1 MSIVDKNKALTER
14 YPFLL
19 PRNIFTDAP
28 DEDYD
33 YTYIRGVDDLPRG
46 WERLFL
52 QMCEDI
58 RNQLIKEKSLH
69 SFRFFD
75 IKEKYNRMECYP
87 HGCSE
92 KIHHILDK
100 YAYMSQYVCSACGQP
115 AQWETNGYVLSFCDK
130 CYKENKI
137 QSTVE
142 YIGLTT
148 PSYKVIKFKNGIK
161 TYHTYSFKREWERYL
176 NTINEKTA

>member
-1 MSIVDKNKALTER
+1 MIEQNKKLTER

-28 DEDYD
+28 DDDYD
-33 YTYIRGVDDLPRG
+33 YTYIRGVDELPKG
-46 WERLFL
+46 WEKLFL

-58 RNQLIKEKSLH
+58 RNQLIKENKLH
-69 SFRFFD
+69 SFRFSD

-100 YAYMSQYVCSACGQP
+100 YAYMSQFVCAECGKP
-115 AQWETNGYVLSFCDK
+115 AQWETHGYVLSFCDR
-130 CYKENKI
+130 CYKELNI

-142 YIGLTT
+142 YITFV
-148 PSYKVIKFKNGIK
+148 PYYKVIKFKNGIK
-161 TYHTYSFKREWERYL
+161 SYHTYSFKREWKRYL
-176 NTINEKTA
+176 DTMNEKTA

>member
-1 MSIVDKNKALTER
+1 MSIVDNNKALTER

-33 YTYIRGVDDLPRG
+33 YTYIRGVDNLPRG
-46 WERLFL
+46 WKWLFL

-58 RNQLIKEKSLH
+58 RNQLVKENCLH

-87 HGCSE
+87 HGCSS

-100 YAYMSQYVCSACGQP
+100 YAYMSQYVCSVCGQP

-130 CYKENKI
+130 CYKENNI
-137 QSTVE
+137 QSTAETIV
-142 YIGLTT
+142 LTT
-148 PSYKVIKFKNGIK
+148 PSYKVIKLKNGIR
-161 TYHTYSFKREWERYL
+161 TYHTYSFKREWKRYL
-176 NTINEKTA
+176 DTMNEKTA